1 MPSRR
6 RSREARRVRDRHD
19 RRRARALRAVSEPA
33 ADELPAAR
41 SQQAPSRRAAEYAA
55 RVRRITRL
63 RTFVGALGFLPLL
76 AALACGGAA
85 VPLLCDIPREWYL
98 GIWAGVFGSFLG
110 LTIRLFFERRAFAR
124 GAS

>member
-6 RSREARRVRDRHD
+6 RSREARRVRDRHE
-19 RRRARALRAVSEPA
+19 RRRARALRAVAEPA
-33 ADELPAAR
+33 ADERPAAR
-41 SQQAPSRRAAEYAA
+41 SQQAPSRRAAEHAA
-55 RVRRITRL
+55 RVKRITRL

-110 LTIRLFFERRAFAR
+110 LTIRLFLERRAFAR

>member
-6 RSREARRVRDRHD
+6 RSREARRLSDRHE
-19 RRRARALRAVSEPA
+19 RRRARALRAVDEPT
-33 ADELPAAR
+33 ADEPPATR
-41 SQQAPSRRAAEYAA
+41 SQRVEARRTAEHVA

-85 VPLLCDIPREWYL
+85 IPLLCDIPREWYL

-110 LTIRLFFERRAFAR
+110 LTIRLFLERRAFRR
-124 GAS
+124 GES

>member
-1 MPSRR
+1 
-6 RSREARRVRDRHD
+6 V
-19 RRRARALRAVSEPA
+19 
-33 ADELPAAR
+33 PAAR

-55 RVRRITRL
+55 RVGRITRL

-85 VPLLCDIPREWYL
+85 IPLLCDIPREWYL

-110 LTIRLFFERRAFAR
+110 LTIRLFFERRGFAR